1 MKYFLRLGGLV
12 VVVALSFYAC
22 QNAPQTTDTPPSQSI
37 IGPAL
42 STLAVFDELTP
53 IDIPLAEGSGI
64 VAAGVG
70 LRGDP
75 PAVQPGTININVPGD
90 VVQVILYWE
99 GHMTS
104 ATGDDQVTVEGTDV
118 TGTLIGGPTNFF
130 VSAWSSVYR
139 ADITSLGVVNPGA
152 NAVEIGGMDYNQLC
166 PVCTNNGAGILV
178 IYDDGSG
185 VAHIDIRD
193 GLDLAF
199 YAFDPP
205 LDTTV
210 PQTFD
215 FGSSDAG
222 RIAELTM
229 FASSVA
235 PNRPNVVVVTIDGT
249 EERFV
254 DPFQNLD
261 GPDWDTV
268 QLLFTIPA
276 GATSLT
282 VQALSEKDITSSLS
296 GNKPASLAWL
306 AGALTIEPPE
316 LTPMGCRVTGG
327 VVDESGN
334 CVHCPDGS
342 SGDNTFTCGG
352 QAGANTALPPQ
363 PSGNWTHSNKKGPA
377 GKFTFHGGTPSAPEG
392 TEIEWINC
400 NDPGWCSPARRAPA
414 KQIDFGGI
422 GTFKNMSGNVPPE
435 IADHVTVGESL
446 HRFEVNIDDAG
457 EPGKGGKQDPP
468 APQCPV
474 DGFGLWGSQ
483 EFVNCDC
490 PDFYRI
496 TIYAGTDESSG
507 VIYEASGWIRGGN
520 LQIHPLTG
528 FDSKDGV
535 ATIN

>member
-22 QNAPQTTDTPPSQSI
+22 QNAPQTTDTPPSQPI

-42 STLAVFDELTP
+42 SIMAVFDELTP

-70 LRGDP
+70 MRGDP
-75 PAVQPGTININVPGD
+75 TAVQPGTIDIDVPGD

-99 GHMTS
+99 GQMRT
-104 ATGDDQVTVEGTDV
+104 AVGDDQVTVEGTPV
-118 TGTLIGGPTNFF
+118 TGAMIGGATEFF
-130 VSAWSSVYR
+130 LGAWSTVYR
-139 ADITSLGVVNPGA
+139 ADITGLDVVEPGL
-152 NAVEIGGMDYNQLC
+152 NAIEIGDLNYNRG
-166 PVCTNNGAGILV
+166 CTDCRNNGAGILV
-178 IYDDGSG
+178 IYDDGTG
-185 VAHIDIRD
+185 VADIQIRD

-199 YAFDPP
+199 FEFDPP

-210 PQTFD
+210 PQTYTFAAASAD
-215 FGSSDAG
+215 

-235 PNRPNVVVVTIDGT
+235 PNRPNVVVVTINGA
-249 EERFV
+249 EQRFV
-254 DPFQNLD
+254 DPFQNRD
-261 GPDWDTV
+261 GADWDTR
-268 QLLFTIPA
+268 QYAFTIPW
-276 GATSLT
+276 GVSSLT
-282 VQALSEKDITSSLS
+282 VQALSERDPTSTL
-296 GNKPASLAWL
+296 GTKPASLAWL
-306 AGALTIEPPE
+306 TSALTIEPPV

-334 CVHCPDGS
+334 CRHCPIGS
-342 SGDNTFTCGG
+342 SGLNAFTCGG

-377 GKFTFHGGTPSAPEG
+377 GRFTFHAGTPSAPEG
-392 TEIEWINC
+392 TEIEWIDC
-400 NDPGWCSPARRAPA
+400 MDPGWCSPARRAPA

-422 GTFKNMSGNVPPE
+422 GTFKNMSGNVPPV
-435 IADHVTVGESL
+435 IADHVTVGVSL
-446 HRFEVNIDDAG
+446 HRFEVNVDDAG

-468 APQCPV
+468 ALECPV
-474 DGFGLWGSQ
+474 DGFGLWGTE

-496 TIYAGTDESSG
+496 TIYAGTDPSSG
-507 VIYEASGWIRGGN
+507 VIYEASGWIKGGN

-528 FDSKDGV
+528 NDTKSGSVGFE
-535 ATIN
+535 